1 MHSATRT
8 ALLLI
13 GFQNDY
19 FAPDGAMHAV
29 IEENARENDVLEN
42 TGRILSALSA
52 SDTPIINLPIHFS
65 PSYEE
70 LVRPTG
76 LLAAIRD
83 AGAFRR
89 DTEGGKTIPEILA
102 YGDRVQHLSGKTSF
116 NAFLGTNLE
125 EHLREA
131 GVEHVIVT
139 GVVTSVCIDSTA
151 RAAAERGFSVTIV
164 RDASAGRNATEHEF
178 YCDSIF
184 PLYAQVI
191 DTEHVSAHGPGPEV
205 AG

>member
-19 FAPDGAMHAV
+19 FAPGGAMHAV

-52 SDTPIINLPIHFS
+52 SDAPIINLPIHFS
-65 PSYEE
+65 PTYEE

-102 YGDRVQHLSGKTSF
+102 FGDRVQHLSGKTSF

-125 EHLREA
+125 EHLRKA

-164 RDASAGRNATEHEF
+164 RDASAGRNATEHAF

-184 PLYAQVI
+184 PLYAQVT
-191 DTEHVSAHGPGPEV
+191 DTEHVIAHGPGLEV